1 MKKLAI
7 ALGGGGAR
15 GLAHIGVLRV
25 LEKEKIP
32 IARIAGCSMGAM
44 VGGAYALYQNADAVE
59 ELTYHFIEHPV
70 FEGFNFD
77 DFAAIDKSGKDLKS
91 KAISVMG
98 RIKVGLSL
106 FKTLANPSIYDLE
119 LAEKAYR
126 NYPDHLIEELPVRF
140 SAIAIDLLTGEEILL
155 KKGSLRL
162 AIRASSSIPGYLP
175 PVKWEKYLLVD
186 GGVSNLV
193 PTQYFR
199 KSENELIIGVDVSR
213 SIKDRVDLKSGVDIM
228 QRAENIRNYHL
239 TKLKISNADKV
250 ISCSMRD
257 ISWADFKQT
266 ANIIKAGEK
275 AARRLIPWL
284 EKHLD

>member
-15 GLAHIGVLRV
+15 GLAHVGVLRV

-32 IARIAGCSMGAM
+32 IARIVGCSMGAM

-91 KAISVMG
+91 KAISAMG

-106 FKTLANPSIYDLE
+106 FKTLANPSIYDIE
-119 LAEKAYR
+119 LVEKAYH
-126 NYPDHLIEELPVRF
+126 NYPDHLIEKLPLRF
-140 SAIAIDLLTGEEILL
+140 SAITSDLLTGEEILL
-155 KKGSLRL
+155 KRGSLRL

-175 PVKWEKYLLVD
+175 PVKWGKYLLVD

-199 KSENELIIGVDVSR
+199 KSESELIIGVDVSR

-239 TKLKISNADKV
+239 TKLKVSNADKV
-250 ISCSMRD
+250 ISCRMGD
-257 ISWADFKQT
+257 TSWADFKQT
-266 ANIIKAGEK
+266 ANIIKSGEK
-275 AARRLIPWL
+275 AARRLLPWL

>member
-15 GLAHIGVLRV
+15 GLAHIGFLRII
-25 LEKEKIP
+25 EKEKIP
-32 IARIAGCSMGAM
+32 IARISGCSMGAM
-44 VGGAYALYQNADAVE
+44 VGGGYALYQNADAVE
-59 ELTYHFIEHPV
+59 ELAYHFIEQPV

-77 DFAAIDKSGKDLKS
+77 DFASLDKSGNDLKS

-106 FKTLANPSIYDLE
+106 FKTLANPGIYEDE
-119 LAEKAYR
+119 LVEKAYH
-126 NYPDHLIEELPVRF
+126 NYPDHLIEKLPLRF
-140 SAIAIDLLTGEEILL
+140 YAIAIDLLSGEEVLL

-162 AIRASSSIPGYLP
+162 AVRASSSIPGYLP
-175 PVKWEKYLLVD
+175 PVKWGKYLLVD

-199 KSENELIIGVDVSR
+199 KAENELIIGVNVSQ
-213 SIKDRVDLKSGVDIM
+213 SIKDKVDLSSGLDIM

-239 TKLKISNADKV
+239 TKFKVSNADRV
-250 ISCSMRD
+250 ITCPLGD
-257 ISWADFKQT
+257 ISWADFKE
-266 ANIIKAGEK
+266 AKNIIKAGEK
-275 AARRLIPWL
+275 AARRLLPWL
-284 EKHLD
+284 EKALD

>member
-15 GLAHIGVLRV
+15 GLAHVGVLRI

-91 KAISVMG
+91 KAISAMG

-106 FKTLANPSIYDLE
+106 FKTLAKPSIYDVE
-119 LAEKAYR
+119 LAEKAYH
-126 NYPDHLIEELPVRF
+126 NYPDHLIEELPLRF
-140 SAIAIDLLTGEEILL
+140 SAITSDLLTGEEVLL

-175 PVKWEKYLLVD
+175 PVKWGKYLLVD

-239 TKLKISNADKV
+239 TKLKVSNADKV
-250 ISCSMRD
+250 ISCRMGD

-275 AARRLIPWL
+275 AARRLLPWL

>member
-91 KAISVMG
+91 KAISAMG

-126 NYPDHLIEELPVRF
+126 NYPDHLIEELPVCF

-199 KSENELIIGVDVSR
+199 KSENELIIGVDVSH

-239 TKLKISNADKV
+239 TKLKVSNADKV
-250 ISCSMRD
+250 ISCRMRD

-275 AARRLIPWL
+275 AARQLIPWL